1 MRHSQITG
9 FWKICSKMI
18 LLCHAEKEGKKRRS
32 GEVGVQE
39 AAWKRGMERVSA
51 AVVEREKENPK
62 GPLQKSHGG

>member
-9 FWKICSKMI
+9 CGKICSKVI
-18 LLCHAEKEGKKRRS
+18 LLCHRARRRKKRRS

-39 AAWKRGMERVSA
+39 AAGKRGMERVSA

-62 GPLQKSHGG
+62 GPPQKSHGG